1 MLTLI
6 YIYIYI
12 YPDAC
17 GNPATV
23 PWQRDVCKETTN
35 KKHQTVETILNFIF
49 IFLNNYFSYFN
60 FKYNFHT
67 SLAPFWHLFGT
78 LLAPFWAVLGSFG
91 TLLAPL
97 GSFWAPL
104 GPKSE

>member
-1 MLTLI
+1 MYTLEH
-6 YIYIYI
+6 IYIYI

-35 KKHQTVETILNFIF
+35 KKHQTVETILNFIL

-60 FKYNFHT
+60 FKI
-67 SLAPFWHLFGT
+67 
-78 LLAPFWAVLGSFG
+78 
-91 TLLAPL
+91 
-97 GSFWAPL
+97 
-104 GPKSE
+104 